1 MKAITRFYSDGDV
14 DITNSIKATI
24 EASDAPFTT
33 QDVFDALSQA
43 NPTDEYLDLNS
54 VRRVVVACSTPAVGM
69 IDELSDGRYVRKGI
83 EVVEAVTEVA
93 EVTEVSEPVVRL
105 QVRPE
110 ALNDPSII
118 EKRPVEWSDLTNEA
132 KDVLSR

>member
-1 MKAITRFYSDGDV
+1 MKAITKFYSDGEV
-14 DITNSIKATI
+14 DITNSVKATV
-24 EASDAPFTT
+24 EASDAPFTVA
-33 QDVFDALSQA
+33 DVFDTLKQA
-43 NPTDEYLDLNS
+43 NPTDEYLELNT

-69 IDELSDGRYVRKGI
+69 IDELSDGRYVRKG
-83 EVVEAVTEVA
+83 VEAVTEVA